1 MNIGGQRETR
11 TLTVLLLLDF
21 ESNASTSSAIRPVL
35 FIIILFIN
43 NSIRRIIVIKEN
55 MFKDLYLKTIKLAG
69 HRNSKFFLGFFSFI
83 ESFIFPIPP
92 DVLIIPMTIARRQEW
107 LKIAIIATIGSVLG
121 ACLGYF
127 IGYVFFNEIGL
138 KIFELYGVDNTSFLK
153 DKVSSEGGVIAWITL
168 LAIAGFTPLP
178 FKLLTITSGFV
189 HFHIVYFILISLLT
203 RGSRFFIIAFLIG
216 NFGPTMKKIV
226 EKRILTLSIVISL
239 AIIIIAYFIYKFLI
253 NFSN

>member
-1 MNIGGQRETR
+1 
-11 TLTVLLLLDF
+11 
-21 ESNASTSSAIRPVL
+21 
-35 FIIILFIN
+35 
-43 NSIRRIIVIKEN
+43 
-55 MFKDLYLKTIKLAG
+55 MFKELYLKSIKLAG
-69 HRNSKFFLGFFSFI
+69 HKNSKSFLGFFSFI

-92 DVLIIPMTIARRQEW
+92 DVLIIPMTIAKKQEW
-107 LKIAIIATIGSVLG
+107 LKIALIATIGSVLG

-127 IGYVFFNEIGL
+127 IGYVFFNEIGI

-168 LAIAGFTPLP
+168 LAIAGFTPVP

-189 HFHIVYFILISLLT
+189 NFNIIYFILISLIT

-216 NFGPTMKKIV
+216 NFGPTMKKII
-226 EKRILTLSIVISL
+226 EKRLLSVSILISL
-239 AIIIIAYFIYKFLI
+239 SVIIIAYLVYKFLL